1 MQFTEMHEDIRRTVR
16 KVVDNEINPHA
27 DAWEEAQIFPA
38 HELFAKLGALG
49 LLGVHRDESVGGL
62 GLDYSY
68 SVVVAEELGRVRCP
82 AVAMAIGVQ
91 SDMCTPA
98 LAAFGSDELKAEFLA
113 PSIRGERVGCLGV
126 SETGAGSDVAGI
138 STTARKD
145 GGDYVISGHKMW
157 ITNGM
162 QADWMCCLANT
173 SEGKPH
179 QNKSL
184 IVIPMDTRG
193 VERSKK
199 LHKLGMW
206 SSDTAQI
213 FFDEVRV
220 PQRYLIGGEGF
231 GFMMQMAQFQEE
243 RLWGAANV
251 IKALELVIQDT
262 IEYTGQRIAFGQ
274 PVLANQVVHFRLA
287 ELQTEVEALRALVYR
302 ATELYVAEKA
312 AGNAMASEEVI
323 KLASMAKLKAGRL
336 AREVADSCLQYWGG
350 MGFMWE
356 SSVSRFFRDGRLI
369 SIGAGADE
377 VMLGIIAKLMGTLPK
392 RPKT

>member
-1 MQFTEMHEDIRRTVR
+1 MPFTEMHEDIRRTVR
-16 KVVDNEINPHA
+16 RVVDTEINPNA

-38 HELFAKLGALG
+38 HELFAKLGSLG

-98 LAAFGSDELKAEFLA
+98 LAAFGSDELKAQFLA
-113 PSIRGERVGCLGV
+113 PSIRGELVGCIGV

-138 STTARKD
+138 TTTARKD

-184 IVIPMDTRG
+184 IIIPMDTKG

-213 FFDEVRV
+213 FLDEVRV
-220 PQRYLIGGEGF
+220 PQRFLIGGEGF

-262 IEYTGQRIAFGQ
+262 IEYTGQRMAFGQ
-274 PVLANQVVHFRLA
+274 PILANQVVHFRLA

-302 ATELYVAEKA
+302 ATELYVAEKE
-312 AGNAMASEEVI
+312 AGNSMASEEVI

-356 SSVSRFFRDGRLI
+356 SSVARFFRDGRLI

-377 VMLGIIAKLMGTLPK
+377 VMLGIIAKMMGTLPRK
-392 RPKT
+392 AKA